1 MEAHM
6 PTGADAVNP
15 QGLMKAARRGRD
27 TQARVI
33 AAAEALRA
41 QIAASEDFARRF
53 DEAVMR
59 QNHRAILALVDE
71 VGLPDEA
78 EVRVLDLDADRR
90 IRIEICV
97 FGVCVSITIEW

>member
-1 MEAHM
+1 
-6 PTGADAVNP
+6 
-15 QGLMKAARRGRD
+15 
-27 TQARVI
+27 
-33 AAAEALRA
+33 
-41 QIAASEDFARRF
+41 
-53 DEAVMR
+53 MR